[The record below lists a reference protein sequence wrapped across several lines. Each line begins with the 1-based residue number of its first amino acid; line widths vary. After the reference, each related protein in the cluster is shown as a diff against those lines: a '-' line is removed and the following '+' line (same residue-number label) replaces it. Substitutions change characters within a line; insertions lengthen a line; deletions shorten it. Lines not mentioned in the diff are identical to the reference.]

1 MSDSSTASSESR
13 VPTKVSRIR
22 SAFHLSSRPTVLKAA
37 TVASTPSDT
46 IEIVRELID
55 ELQHERQDILE
66 PLLRRMSALGQSLS
80 AGRPVPAEILRSGLT
95 IWQKYVDRMLDVHV
109 SQFTVARSSISH
121 TQECRLS
128 LAQLEDEPGQ
138 SAGRV
143 NEIQTLLGGYA
154 LRPQSYIRLLGNVL
168 VGLSTSELAW
178 AGFEW
183 DFANTCL
190 PMHLSSAA
198 VAKWRSALE
207 ATEAQTG
214 ELRALLQAFLD
225 GSKQYAWP
233 EWPSQ

>member
-13 VPTKVSRIR
+13 VPAKGSRIR
-22 SAFHLSSRPTVLKAA
+22 SAFHLPSRPTVLKAA

-190 PMHLSSAA
+190 PMHLSSEA
-198 VAKWRSALE
+198 VAKWRSTLE
-207 ATEAQTG
+207 DTEAQLG
-214 ELRALLQAFLD
+214 ELRALLQTFLD
-225 GSKQYAWP
+225 SSKPYAWP
-233 EWPSQ
+233 EWPSA